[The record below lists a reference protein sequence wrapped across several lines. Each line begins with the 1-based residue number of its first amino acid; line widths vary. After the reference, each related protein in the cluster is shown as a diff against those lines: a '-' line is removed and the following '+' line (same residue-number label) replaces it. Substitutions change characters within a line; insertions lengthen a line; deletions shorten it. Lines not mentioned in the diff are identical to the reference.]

1 MKLWREVTRTP
12 GRAALATLDLCAMA
26 GVLISLRTIPVTT
39 LDAQGPLRARC
50 GLTFYVSSASNRAV
64 DSACRYAFAT
74 RVPQLLLFALLAIA
88 ATACLVIA
96 IARPESDERR
106 GGRQL
111 WRDVTR
117 TPARAAL
124 ATFDV
129 AALVAVVAAS
139 QPVDLVTTDAGGTL
153 RAHCGLQY
161 FVVGAA
167 NSAVG
172 HACRRAYAPRAS
184 VFVAMLAIFVIGVV
198 VLSRMLRR
206 GVPEAPDAEV
216 RSG

>member
-26 GVLISLRTIPVTT
+26 GFLISLRTIPVTT

-129 AALVAVVAAS
+129 AALDKSVEYFGHHLEFNQSAAERS
-139 QPVDLVTTDAGGTL
+139 VDALREFLYATLGGSE
-153 RAHCGLQY
+153 RAKE
-161 FVVGAA
+161 
-167 NSAVG
+167 
-172 HACRRAYAPRAS
+172 PTK
-184 VFVAMLAIFVIGVV
+184 
-198 VLSRMLRR
+198 
-206 GVPEAPDAEV
+206 
-216 RSG
+216 